1 MITTLSQLILTFLH
15 LPAKWTPVL
24 AISISTIFVILLAIV
39 LDEAARRLLGTF
51 ARLAAAKTKST
62 FDDLMVEKHVFDRA
76 AHLVPLFVFY
86 LAIEAMVGESSY
98 QTIGLRLC
106 LIGMLAVGLA
116 VVTALINA
124 IVAQME
130 AYDLS
135 DRVPLVSYG
144 QTLKILFAGLTV
156 ILMLSV
162 ALDKSPWIFLSSIG
176 AMAAVLLFVFKDT
189 LQAFVASFQIA
200 ANTLLKAGDWIEIT
214 KYGIDGEVIEVTLG
228 TIRIQ
233 NWDNTYT
240 SVPPSTIISE
250 PFKNWRGMQESG
262 GRRIKRA
269 VCMDMTTVHFVSA
282 EQIARYTQVWDGTPG
297 VSNGDLPLTNL
308 TLFRA
313 YLIHYLKH
321 HPRIRQD
328 MTAVVRLLEPSEKGL
343 PIEIYAFT
351 SETALSDYEDV
362 QADIFDHIVAKVPAF
377 DLKVFQ
383 APSGTDI
390 RFAATN
396 LR

>member
-1 MITTLSQLILTFLH
+1 MITTLSRLILAFFH
-15 LPAKWTPVL
+15 LPTQWAPIF
-24 AISISTIFVILLAIV
+24 AISLTSIFVILLSII
-39 LDEAARRLLGTF
+39 LDGTARRLLGTF
-51 ARLAAAKTKST
+51 AHLAASKTKSE
-62 FDDLMVEKHVFDRA
+62 FDDLLVEKHVFDRA
-76 AHLVPLFVFY
+76 AHLVPMFVFY
-86 LAIEAMVGESSY
+86 LAIEGLVPLPY
-98 QTIGLRLC
+98 QTFGLRLC
-106 LIGMLAVGLA
+106 LIGMLAVGLSVA
-116 VVTALINA
+116 TALINA
-124 IVAQME
+124 AVAQME

-144 QTLKILFAGLTV
+144 QTLKVLFAGLTV

-162 ALDKSPWIFLSSIG
+162 ALNKSPWIFLSSIG

-200 ANTLLKAGDWIEIT
+200 ANNLLRAGDWIEIT
-214 KYGIDGEVIEVTLG
+214 KYGIDGEVVEVTLG

-240 SVPPSTIISE
+240 SVPPYTIISE

-269 VCMDMTTVHFVSA
+269 VFIDMTTVHFVSA
-282 EQIARYTQVWDGTPG
+282 EQLARYTQIWDGTST

-313 YLIHYLKH
+313 YLIHYLKY

-383 APSGTDI
+383 IPSGADI
-390 RFAATN
+390 RAAK
-396 LR
+396 